1 MNGEVHWTA
10 VDGYVGTTSGGKSF
24 QLYGES
30 SPSPME
36 MVLHAHAACSLIDVK
51 EGLKH
56 RIENVDY
63 MTIEIES
70 QRAQESPKVFT
81 SITMKYIVK
90 GTVPEKLVQRLIESS
105 HEKHCSVGNM
115 ITRSGTSLKWSLEM
129 QTD

>member
-24 QLYGES
+24 QIYGES

-115 ITRSGTSLKWSLEM
+115 ITRSGTSLKWTLEM

>member
-1 MNGEVHWTA
+1 MNGEVRWTA

-24 QLYGES
+24 QIYGES

-51 EGLKH
+51 EGLKN

-105 HEKHCSVGNM
+105 HEKDCSGGNM
-115 ITRSGTSLKWSLEM
+115 ITRSGTSLYWSLEM

>member
-1 MNGEVHWTA
+1 MNGEVRWTA

-24 QLYGES
+24 QIYGES

-51 EGLKH
+51 EGLKN

-105 HEKHCSVGNM
+105 HEKYCSVGNM
-115 ITRSGTSLKWSLEM
+115 ITRSGSSLYWSLEM